1 MWPLN
6 SFVEYVWCENNT
18 TGASEG
24 RGGGSRGSNEPPLE
38 VSNGGLKTQ
47 TVDFQILANSG
58 GMGYKL

>member
-1 MWPLN
+1 MD
-6 SFVEYVWCENNT
+6 
-18 TGASEG
+18 GAKTIQQARRKG
-24 RGGGSRGSNEPPLE
+24 GGGSRGSNEPPLE